1 MTDQNKVSGKI
12 INHNSSYVCDVYFN
26 EKIIDLKIKD
36 PVDYDNIIIPG
47 SVSYTHLTLPTTP
60 YV

>member
-12 INHNSSYVCDVYFN
+12 INHNSSYVGDVYFN

-36 PVDYDNIIIPG
+36 TEIGRAHV
-47 SVSYTHLTLPTTP
+47 
-60 YV
+60 